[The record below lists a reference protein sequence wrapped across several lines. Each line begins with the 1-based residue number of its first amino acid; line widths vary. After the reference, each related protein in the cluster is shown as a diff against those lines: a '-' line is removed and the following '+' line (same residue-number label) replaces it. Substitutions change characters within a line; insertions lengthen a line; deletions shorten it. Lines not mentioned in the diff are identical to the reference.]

1 MFIAFNVRCAYHC
14 LVLPVTPSLSLQEV
28 LVRRSS
34 VALLLAGIVAAGCH
48 DAPEAGAP
56 TGPAAVAPQGVDAS
70 IASLS
75 RAIALALGDPGVREQ
90 VRNDMRDSRYSLHK
104 LVLQEY
110 VSTPGGQQLTAAAA
124 RAVSVPQDVLAQ
136 RIAALPPLDFYVLLR
151 EHRMSWQ
158 GEAGVAVITPVGASR
173 TMVGHTE
180 QGVPV
185 SYSFTTPA
193 ELNAR
198 HTLFTLQVSELEPG
212 DEEPVLAPA
221 ERSARNVIQASATDD
236 VGIIGVIIAAD
247 GRRTTVDPRDA
258 RSVEAGMRRI
268 YGDKAPRM
276 VPEGGASA
284 NVTATAT
291 RGTIM
296 HSFVQSHCSGD
307 VQDCWPN
314 TMEIEHKTWLVDRYS
329 KNTLSGGGL
338 YLIRRTGVMEQATI
352 NETVYMSPYV
362 PTSNGVVKLIRTET
376 DDGPDDHY
384 GPYYYDYNQD
394 GYKEFTGIDSGGY
407 YLIGTITFAFSYY

>member
-1 MFIAFNVRCAYHC
+1 MRRNA
-14 LVLPVTPSLSLQEV
+14 VT
-28 LVRRSS
+28 
-34 VALLLAGIVAAGCH
+34 LLLAGIVATGCH
-48 DAPEAGAP
+48 DGSNAGAP
-56 TGPAAVAPQGVDAS
+56 TGAVAVAPQGADANV
-70 IASLS
+70 ASLS
-75 RAIALALGDPGVREQ
+75 HAIALALGDAGIREQ

-110 VSTPGGQQLTAAAA
+110 VSTPGGQRLLAAAATAAA
-124 RAVSVPQDVLAQ
+124 VSPDALAQ

-158 GEAGVAVITPVGASR
+158 GEAGVAVVTQLSTAR

-180 QGVPV
+180 RGVPV

-193 ELNAR
+193 ALNVQ

-212 DEEPVLAPA
+212 DEQPVLART
-221 ERSARNVIQASATDD
+221 EKSARNVIQASAGDD
-236 VGIIGVIIAAD
+236 VGVIGVIIAPD

-268 YGDKAPRM
+268 YGDQAPRM
-276 VPEGGASA
+276 VPEGGALA

-296 HSFVQSHCSGD
+296 HSFVQSHCSAD
-307 VQDCWPN
+307 IQDCWPN

-329 KNTLSGGGL
+329 KNTLSGGGI
-338 YLIRRTGVMEQATI
+338 YLVRRTGVMEQATI
-352 NETVYMSPYV
+352 SETVYMSPYV

-407 YLIGTITFAFSYY
+407 YLIGTINFAFSYY